1 LPSSLYWQSKFKDFL
16 DSPSIEDSIHFFLT
30 SAAIFTY
37 IAFMPYLYDKF
48 KKKVTA
54 LEEKGEHKIS
64 LKSLSHEAYNTLN
77 LEAEREKANFVRLFS
92 KDEAIKKLDD
102 ILYEHPQ
109 DSLSYYLRARIYADK
124 EKSREYISDLYH
136 MLITFSEKKDEREK
150 ATRILKENW
159 HHELIYLGLFS
170 STKKPRFKM
179 KRCLEATAR
188 GVWNKE
194 KNRPRSIFRDELRPL
209 LREQYP
215 KSTLDFLEALVT
227 ENEYYK
233 EDSKNLEESAKKEAK
248 ELYYKAFAEL
258 TQAKNFHFRE
268 ELDSTNQVFMGKI
281 PSLPNVLFIGKT
293 NKQLHELKQEYD
305 FLRRIHGSFD
315 VVKTSSLPYPFY
327 FGKIGDRFFLIER
340 FLDGKLLYQV
350 LENPHP
356 DINPVKK
363 SLKALVEIDEALS
376 SNYFIFGSNLIPL
389 FDYKSELAKRIDR
402 APNLAP
408 HKDIIMESFSPIL
421 EEIQQLENQIC
432 HGDPHSRNFVVA
444 YDDVKLLDFEK
455 LTWANPFYDICYFLE
470 QPDISKNINNR
481 EEFGQEVL
489 GHKAFDF
496 SKYPLMASYIDL
508 LQTVR
513 SSSWYS
519 KRQDEQYL
527 ELEKYFRSRAI
538 ENLNHI
544 KGNFSSLKKKKL
556 EGLVEILE
564 KENK

>member
-1 LPSSLYWQSKFKDFL
+1 
-16 DSPSIEDSIHFFLT
+16 
-30 SAAIFTY
+30 
-37 IAFMPYLYDKF
+37 
-48 KKKVTA
+48 
-54 LEEKGEHKIS
+54 
-64 LKSLSHEAYNTLN
+64 
-77 LEAEREKANFVRLFS
+77 
-92 KDEAIKKLDD
+92 
-102 ILYEHPQ
+102 
-109 DSLSYYLRARIYADK
+109 
-124 EKSREYISDLYH
+124 
-136 MLITFSEKKDEREK
+136 
-150 ATRILKENW
+150 
-159 HHELIYLGLFS
+159 
-170 STKKPRFKM
+170 
-179 KRCLEATAR
+179 
-188 GVWNKE
+188 
-194 KNRPRSIFRDELRPL
+194 
-209 LREQYP
+209 
-215 KSTLDFLEALVT
+215 
-227 ENEYYK
+227 
-233 EDSKNLEESAKKEAK
+233 
-248 ELYYKAFAEL
+248 
-258 TQAKNFHFRE
+258 
-268 ELDSTNQVFMGKI
+268 
-281 PSLPNVLFIGKT
+281 
-293 NKQLHELKQEYD
+293 
-305 FLRRIHGSFD
+305 
-315 VVKTSSLPYPFY
+315 
-327 FGKIGDRFFLIER
+327 
-340 FLDGKLLYQV
+340 
-350 LENPHP
+350 
-356 DINPVKK
+356 
-363 SLKALVEIDEALS
+363 LVEIDEALS

-455 LTWANPFYDICYFLE
+455 LTWANPFFDICYFLE